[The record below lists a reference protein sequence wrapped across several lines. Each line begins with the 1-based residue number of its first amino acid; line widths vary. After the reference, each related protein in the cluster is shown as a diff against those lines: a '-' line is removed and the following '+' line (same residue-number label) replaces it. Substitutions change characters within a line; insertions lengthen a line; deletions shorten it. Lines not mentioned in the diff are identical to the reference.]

1 MKRSITLILGISVF
15 TSMVVGLGSCANYN
29 SNTFDETV
37 YQAPQLD
44 KSDQNF
50 APAFAILTGQKC
62 IGCHSDF
69 TSLTSS
75 AAWVSARIGQSVI
88 PGNPDDSPLIKK
100 LKNFTPPGNMPPS
113 DSLTEIEYQTLRAW
127 VQNIQ

>member
-1 MKRSITLILGISVF
+1 MILGVF
-15 TSMVVGLGSCANYN
+15 ILTSMVVGLGSCANYN

-37 YQAPQLD
+37 YQAPAVD

-50 APAFAILTGQKC
+50 GPAFAILTGQKC
-62 IGCHSDF
+62 VGCHSDF

-75 AAWVSARIGQSVI
+75 AAWVSASASRSVI
-88 PGNPDDSPLIKK
+88 PGSPDDSPLIKK

-113 DSLTEIEYQTLRAW
+113 DSLTENEYQTLRAW
-127 VQNIQ
+127 VQNIP

>member
-1 MKRSITLILGISVF
+1 
-15 TSMVVGLGSCANYN
+15 MVVGLGSCANYN

-37 YQAPQLD
+37 YQAPSVD
-44 KSDQNF
+44 KNDPNF
-50 APAFAILTGQKC
+50 TPAFAILTGQKC

-75 AAWVSARIGQSVI
+75 AAWVSAGVTRNVI
-88 PGNPDDSPLIKK
+88 PGSPDTSPLIRK

-113 DSLTEIEYQTLRAW
+113 DSLTEIEYLTLRDW
-127 VQNIQ
+127 VQNIR